1 MKYKDINLPAYTD
14 EDRKNIR
21 YKLTDALNSF
31 PGKVIALD
39 DDPTGVQTIH
49 DIHVYTDW
57 SEKSIEG
64 GFLSQEK
71 LFFLLTNSRAF
82 TEEKTKKV
90 HTEIAKRIAKISKK
104 TGIPF
109 LLISRGDS
117 TLRGHYPLE
126 TDTLRDTLEKE
137 LSITFDGEILCPYFR
152 EGGRFTIDD
161 IHYVKQGGDL
171 IPCSETEFAKDAAF
185 GYHASN
191 LKAYIEEKTKGKYP
205 ADKAVSIPLSL
216 LREQKYEEITDILLH
231 LNKHTRMIINA
242 VEDEDIMVFVTAM
255 YRAMQKGKH
264 FLIRSAAAF
273 VKASAAVTDKE
284 LLKHADMIS
293 EDSQKGGLIIIGSH
307 TAKTTA
313 QLRELMKI
321 KEISFLACNSDLVLK
336 PEEFKTEIETLTR
349 KTDELLNKGITV
361 CVYTNRKELVVAG
374 DTKKQSLL
382 RSVSI
387 SDALVSLARNLK
399 TKPSFVVAKGG
410 ITSSDIGVK
419 ALQVRK
425 ALVMGQIQPGVP
437 VWKTDPDCRFPD
449 IPYIIFPGN
458 VGNTDTLY
466 QAASILLNR

>member
-216 LREQKYEEITDILLH
+216 LREQKYE
-231 LNKHTRMIINA
+231 
-242 VEDEDIMVFVTAM
+242 
-255 YRAMQKGKH
+255 
-264 FLIRSAAAF
+264 
-273 VKASAAVTDKE
+273 
-284 LLKHADMIS
+284 
-293 EDSQKGGLIIIGSH
+293 
-307 TAKTTA
+307 
-313 QLRELMKI
+313 
-321 KEISFLACNSDLVLK
+321 
-336 PEEFKTEIETLTR
+336 
-349 KTDELLNKGITV
+349 
-361 CVYTNRKELVVAG
+361 
-374 DTKKQSLL
+374 
-382 RSVSI
+382 
-387 SDALVSLARNLK
+387 
-399 TKPSFVVAKGG
+399 
-410 ITSSDIGVK
+410 
-419 ALQVRK
+419 
-425 ALVMGQIQPGVP
+425 
-437 VWKTDPDCRFPD
+437 
-449 IPYIIFPGN
+449 
-458 VGNTDTLY
+458 
-466 QAASILLNR
+466 